1 MKTSFKFFAVL
12 VVSALVSTASFA
24 KTIDGTNDEAA
35 SKNAVAIN
43 ALSNDRG
50 VRVSVLREENAGKAY
65 VVIYDNDKNVLRK
78 DALPKNVNAMEKGYL
93 IKDLEA
99 GDYTIEVVS
108 NNQSE
113 TKKFHVYE
121 DEGKK
126 SFFFYQD
133 QK

>member
-24 KTIDGTNDEAA
+24 KTIDGNNDEAA

-50 VRVSVLREENAGKAY
+50 VRVSVLREETAGKAY
-65 VVIYDNDKNVLRK
+65 VIITDADKNVLRK
-78 DALPKNVNAMEKGYL
+78 DVLPKKVNAMEKGYL

-113 TKKFHVYE
+113 TKKFHVYHE
-121 DEGKK
+121 DGKK
-126 SFFFYQD
+126 TFFFYQN
-133 QK
+133 